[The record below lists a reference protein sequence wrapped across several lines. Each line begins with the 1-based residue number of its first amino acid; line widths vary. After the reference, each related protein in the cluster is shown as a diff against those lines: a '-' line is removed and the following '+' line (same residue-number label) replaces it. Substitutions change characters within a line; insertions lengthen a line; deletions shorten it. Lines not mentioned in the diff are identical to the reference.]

1 MGSTNHRPDYGLDAP
16 GVVRNLYF
24 GAGVAAIILIAR
36 FFGLWNN
43 HSTLAWL
50 FFSLMGF
57 GGGCLLAAW
66 GMIWYSR
73 VGKLRSREQLFDSLN
88 LRGDE
93 RVLDI
98 GCGRGLWLIAAARR
112 LPLGRAVGIDI
123 WNSQDLS
130 DNAAEQT
137 WKNAKAENVAERI
150 ELVTGDARRLPF
162 ENERFDLVVSNAAL
176 HNIYDPKQREGAI
189 AEIARVLKPG
199 GRVAIAD
206 IRHVSQYA
214 SVLTASAIDA
224 QVTRSWLAIIVTAWT
239 FGSLAPGRIVA
250 SKATQSTLSASA
262 HALQAA
268 SM

>member
-1 MGSTNHRPDYGLDAP
+1 MGSTNHRADYGLDAP

-24 GAGVAAIILIAR
+24 GAAVAAIILVSR

-73 VGKLRSREQLFDSLN
+73 VGKLRAREQLFDSLK

-130 DNAAEQT
+130 DNAADQT
-137 WKNAKAENVAERI
+137 WNNARAEGVVERI
-150 ELVTGDARRLPF
+150 
-162 ENERFDLVVSNAAL
+162 
-176 HNIYDPKQREGAI
+176 
-189 AEIARVLKPG
+189 
-199 GRVAIAD
+199 
-206 IRHVSQYA
+206 
-214 SVLTASAIDA
+214 
-224 QVTRSWLAIIVTAWT
+224 
-239 FGSLAPGRIVA
+239 
-250 SKATQSTLSASA
+250 
-262 HALQAA
+262 
-268 SM
+268 